1 MPRYLSDPA
10 GSMSKF
16 RGEQGTKFSVNLNNP
31 SPELN
36 LKMPTN
42 SYNAKRRT
50 EAENF
55 SAPWGYAS
63 VYTRD

>member
-1 MPRYLSDPA
+1 MARYLPGPE

-16 RGEQGTKFSVNLNNP
+16 RGEQGTKLSVNLNTP
-31 SPELN
+31 SPELK

-55 SAPWGYAS
+55 SAPWGYPS
-63 VYTRD
+63 VYSRD